1 MTEERVK
8 LTVRLPARLHRALK
22 ERAVEYNVSLNR
34 ALVDTLAAELAPEP
48 VEVNETEKV
57 RQMLRSRG
65 LLVEMGPEWDALIGD
80 ESDLPSVEEMRE
92 WLRGVPLS
100 DWIIED
106 RGPCIRGSITG
117 RSQRVLLSRN

>member
-8 LTVRLPARLHRALK
+8 LTVRLPARLHQALK

-48 VEVNETEKV
+48 EEVSEMEKV
-57 RQMLRSRG
+57 DR
-65 LLVEMGPEWDALIGD
+65 LLQEKGHLAGTDWLDQFIDGIEPASL
-80 ESDLPSVEEMRE
+80 EEMRE
-92 WLRGVPLS
+92 ALRGVPLS

-106 RGPCIRGSITG
+106 RGPR
-117 RSQRVLLSRN
+117 